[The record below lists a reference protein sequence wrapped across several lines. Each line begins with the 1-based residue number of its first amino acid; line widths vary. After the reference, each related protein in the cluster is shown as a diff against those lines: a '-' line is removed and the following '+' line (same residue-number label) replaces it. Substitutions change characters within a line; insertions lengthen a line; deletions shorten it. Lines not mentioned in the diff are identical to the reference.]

1 MSDYLLFAGAFLA
14 SAIAPGADTL
24 LILSRAISDK
34 KLAIAAAAGI
44 TTGKVLMVSIAYLG
58 LAALLQAN
66 SELLLALKIL
76 GARFLIYKAFRF
88 WLADRVE
95 PSDRKGS
102 EFLAA
107 FAIGFSNPQ
116 PLAFYLSVVPVVVST
131 TQLPILIV
139 VVIIGFSAV
148 SALYILMASRISTW
162 LANGSNVQVINKLLA
177 LVFLAL
183 AVIVLTR

>member
-76 GARFLIYKAFRF
+76 GASFLIYKAFRF
-88 WLADRVE
+88 WLADKVE

-102 EFLAA
+102 EFFAA

>member
-14 SAIAPGADTL
+14 SAIAPGADTF

-66 SELLLALKIL
+66 GELLLVLKIL
-76 GARFLIYKAFRF
+76 GASFLIYKAFRF
-88 WLADRVE
+88 WSADRVE
-95 PSDRKGS
+95 PRDRKGS

-116 PLAFYLSVVPVVVST
+116 PLAFYLAVVPVVVST
-131 TQLPILIV
+131 TQLPLLIGIVIL
-139 VVIIGFSAV
+139 GFSTV
-148 SALYILMASRISTW
+148 SALYIFLASRISKW
-162 LANGSNVQVINKLLA
+162 LDKESNFRVVNKVLA

-183 AVIVLTR
+183 AVIVVTR

>member
-14 SAIAPGADTL
+14 SAIAPGADTF
-24 LILSRAISDK
+24 LILSRAINDR

-66 SELLLALKIL
+66 GELLLVLKVL
-76 GARFLIYKAFRF
+76 GASFLTYKAFQF
-88 WLADRVE
+88 WSADRVE
-95 PSDRKGS
+95 PRDRKGS

-116 PLAFYLSVVPVVVST
+116 PLAFYLSVVPVVVSS
-131 TQLPILIV
+131 TQLPLLIGI
-139 VVIIGFSAV
+139 VIIGFSAV
-148 SALYILMASRISTW
+148 SALYIFLASRISTW
-162 LANGSNVQVINKLLA
+162 LDNGSNFRVVNKLLA

-183 AVIVLTR
+183 AVIVVTR